1 MEEIFLQKSKSIE
14 VMLEQLTPEMIERIK
29 SAIEIG
35 KWPDGSSVKAE
46 QLEHCMQ
53 LLILYEARNLSASE
67 RTGSKLKNCY
77 SGSHPESEVI
87 LELRDDNNGET
98 G

>member
-53 LLILYEARNLSASE
+53 LLILYEARTLPASE

-77 SGSHPESEVI
+77 SGSHSESEVI

>member
-1 MEEIFLQKSKSIE
+1 MAEGGEVGGSGNGNFAVELDVNMEDTTAASS
-14 VMLEQLTPEMIERIK
+14 
-29 SAIEIG
+29 S
-35 KWPDGSSVKAE
+35 SSVKAE

-53 LLILYEARNLSASE
+53 LLILYEARTLSASE

-77 SGSHPESEVI
+77 SGSHSESEVI

>member
-1 MEEIFLQKSKSIE
+1 MEEMFLQKSKSIE
-14 VMLEQLTPEMIERIK
+14 VMLEQLTPKMIEQIK
-29 SAIEIG
+29 CAIEIG

-53 LLILYEARNLSASE
+53 LLILYEARTLPESA
-67 RTGSKLKNCY
+67 RTGSKLENCH
-77 SGSHPESEVI
+77 SRSKSEVI
-87 LELRDDNNGET
+87 LELRDDKNGET

>member
-14 VMLEQLTPEMIERIK
+14 VMLEQLTPEMIEQIK

-53 LLILYEARNLSASE
+53 LLILYEARTLPESA
-67 RTGSKLKNCY
+67 RTGSKLENCH
-77 SGSHPESEVI
+77 SRSELEVI
-87 LELRDDNNGET
+87 LELRDDKIGET

>member
-14 VMLEQLTPEMIERIK
+14 VMLEQLTPKMIEQIK
-29 SAIEIG
+29 CAIEIG

-53 LLILYEARNLSASE
+53 LLILYEARTLPESA
-67 RTGSKLKNCY
+67 RTGSKLENCH
-77 SGSHPESEVI
+77 SRSKSEVI
-87 LELRDDNNGET
+87 LELRYDKNGET